1 MSSNNNPAASAAPD
15 TTSAAAPE
23 GFLAGLRDMAPLLL
37 SVLPFGLVC
46 GVDAMNSGLSLGQAE
61 FFSLAVFAGASQ
73 LVTTQLL
80 GHGAPLAIVVLAPL
94 GINLRFL
101 MYSAGMAPYFGKLS
115 LRRKLFYSFIMTDQS
130 FALTQAALHDP
141 RRRINLNS
149 YYLGCSLGLFC
160 AFQSGHLVGALA
172 GARIPAAWGMDFAVP
187 LAFTALLL
195 PALRSRSHV
204 LVGLIAA
211 ALALC
216 LSGLPYM
223 LGVFLSAAIAIALG
237 YLFFDEKQPP
247 PDAKGEASD
256 AD

>member
-1 MSSNNNPAASAAPD
+1 
-15 TTSAAAPE
+15 
-23 GFLAGLRDMAPLLL
+23 MAPLLL
-37 SVLPFGLVC
+37 SVFPFGLVC

-101 MYSAGMAPYFGKLS
+101 MYSAGMAPYFGRLS
-115 LRRKLFYSFIMTDQS
+115 LGRKVLYSFIMTDQS
-130 FALTQAALHDP
+130 FALSQAALHDP
-141 RRRINLNS
+141 GRRIRLNS

-160 AFQSGHLVGALA
+160 AFQTGHLIGALA

-187 LAFTALLL
+187 LAFSALLL
-195 PALRSRSHV
+195 PALRSRSHI
-204 LVGLIAA
+204 LVGLLAGV
-211 ALALC
+211 LALC

-223 LGVFLSAAIAIALG
+223 LGVFSSAAIAIAVG
-237 YLFFDEKQPP
+237 YFFFDEKQPP
-247 PDAKGEASD
+247 PNADMSD
-256 AD
+256 SDGGAEPKDGLRGAEHAD